1 MDIKEMEESGVYD
14 YYDKLN
20 KWMNHFV
27 NRNYPLSKED
37 LIALTNGETTENII
51 NRNKVFDI
59 LKSELDKQLITQ
71 QGKNA
76 EMLRQMEEDKIYTPY
91 TIDDLNN
98 DIEQMQQ
105 EMLEQLYNELHP
117 QEQEYTGQTNLENE
131 ASVETESNQGMINQN
146 DWEQKNEEIYEGQ
159 TGEQGNEQE
168 YTQSSE
174 EMINQVIEQSQELE
188 IRSDEISTAN
198 MEINQAEQNYMLEQQ
213 MQENID
219 MGIGIGE

>member
-20 KWMNHFV
+20 KWMKHFV

>member
-20 KWMNHFV
+20 KWMNYFV

-51 NRNKVFDI
+51 NRNKVYDI
-59 LKSELDKQLITQ
+59 LKSELDKQLIMQ

-91 TIDDLNN
+91 TIEDLNN

-117 QEQEYTGQTNLENE
+117 QEQKYTEPTNLENE
-131 ASVETESNQGMINQN
+131 VSVETESNQEMINQN

-159 TGEQGNEQE
+159 TGEQSNEQE

-174 EMINQVIEQSQELE
+174 EMINQVIEQSQELG

>member
-51 NRNKVFDI
+51 NRNKVYDI

-91 TIDDLNN
+91 TIEDLNN

>member
-51 NRNKVFDI
+51 NRNKVYDI

-159 TGEQGNEQE
+159 RGEQGNEQE

>member
-1 MDIKEMEESGVYD
+1 MNIKEMEESGVYD

-51 NRNKVFDI
+51 NRNKVYDI

-76 EMLRQMEEDKIYTPY
+76 EVLRQMEEDKIYTPY

-146 DWEQKNEEIYEGQ
+146 DWEQENEEIYEGQ

>member
-1 MDIKEMEESGVYD
+1 
-14 YYDKLN
+14 
-20 KWMNHFV
+20 MNHFV

-51 NRNKVFDI
+51 NRNKVYDI

-91 TIDDLNN
+91 TIEDLNN

>member
-76 EMLRQMEEDKIYTPY
+76 EILRQMEEDKIYTPY

-131 ASVETESNQGMINQN
+131 ASVETESNQGMINPN

-174 EMINQVIEQSQELE
+174 EMINQVIEHSQELE

>member
-91 TIDDLNN
+91 TIDNLNN

>member
-27 NRNYPLSKED
+27 NHNYPLSKED

-51 NRNKVFDI
+51 NRNKVYDI

-105 EMLEQLYNELHP
+105 KMLEQLYNELHP

>member
-51 NRNKVFDI
+51 NRNKVYDI

-146 DWEQKNEEIYEGQ
+146 DWEQKKEEIYEGQ
-159 TGEQGNEQE
+159 RGEQGNEQE

>member
-146 DWEQKNEEIYEGQ
+146 DWKQENEEIYEGQ

>member
-27 NRNYPLSKED
+27 NRNYPLTKED

-51 NRNKVFDI
+51 NRNKVYDI

-159 TGEQGNEQE
+159 RGEQGNEQE

-174 EMINQVIEQSQELE
+174 EMIKQVIEQSQELE

>member
-51 NRNKVFDI
+51 NRNKVYDI

-76 EMLRQMEEDKIYTPY
+76 EVLRQMEEDKIYTPY

-117 QEQEYTGQTNLENE
+117 QEQGYTGQTNLENE

>member
-1 MDIKEMEESGVYD
+1 MDTKEMEESGVYD

-117 QEQEYTGQTNLENE
+117 QEQEYTGQTNFENE

-213 MQENID
+213 M
-219 MGIGIGE
+219 

>member
-91 TIDDLNN
+91 TIDNLNN

-219 MGIGIGE
+219 MGIDIGE

>member
-98 DIEQMQQ
+98 DIEQIQQ
-105 EMLEQLYNELHP
+105 AMLEQLYNELHP

-131 ASVETESNQGMINQN
+131 ASVETESNQG
-146 DWEQKNEEIYEGQ
+146 
-159 TGEQGNEQE
+159 
-168 YTQSSE
+168 
-174 EMINQVIEQSQELE
+174 MINQVIEQSQELE

>member
-51 NRNKVFDI
+51 NRNKVYDI

-159 TGEQGNEQE
+159 RGEQGNEQE

-174 EMINQVIEQSQELE
+174 EMIKQVIEQSQELE

>member
-51 NRNKVFDI
+51 NRNKVYDI

-76 EMLRQMEEDKIYTPY
+76 EMLRKMEEDKIYTPY

-159 TGEQGNEQE
+159 RGEQGNEQE

>member
-51 NRNKVFDI
+51 NRNKVYDI

-76 EMLRQMEEDKIYTPY
+76 EVLRQMEEDKIYTPY

-117 QEQEYTGQTNLENE
+117 QEQEYTVQTNLENE

-146 DWEQKNEEIYEGQ
+146 DWEQENEEIYEGQ

>member
-51 NRNKVFDI
+51 NRNKVYDI

-76 EMLRQMEEDKIYTPY
+76 EVLRQMEEDKIYTPY

-146 DWEQKNEEIYEGQ
+146 DWEQENEEIYEGQ

-219 MGIGIGE
+219 MVIGIGE

>member
-51 NRNKVFDI
+51 NRNKVYDI
-59 LKSELDKQLITQ
+59 LKSELDKQLIMQ

-91 TIDDLNN
+91 TIEDLNN

-117 QEQEYTGQTNLENE
+117 QEQEYTEQTNLENE
-131 ASVETESNQGMINQN
+131 ASVETESNQEMINQN

-159 TGEQGNEQE
+159 TGEQSNEQE

-174 EMINQVIEQSQELE
+174 EMINQVIEQSQELG

>member
-20 KWMNHFV
+20 KWMNYFV

-51 NRNKVFDI
+51 NRNKVYDI
-59 LKSELDKQLITQ
+59 LKSELDKQLIMQ

-91 TIDDLNN
+91 TIEDLNN

-117 QEQEYTGQTNLENE
+117 QEQKYTEPTNLENE
-131 ASVETESNQGMINQN
+131 VSVETESNQEMINQN

-159 TGEQGNEQE
+159 TGEQSNEQE

-174 EMINQVIEQSQELE
+174 EMINQVIEQSQELG

-198 MEINQAEQNYMLEQQ
+198 MEINQAEQNYMLEQK

>member
-1 MDIKEMEESGVYD
+1 
-14 YYDKLN
+14 
-20 KWMNHFV
+20 MNHFV

-51 NRNKVFDI
+51 NRNKVYDI
-59 LKSELDKQLITQ
+59 LKSELDKQLIMQ

-91 TIDDLNN
+91 TIEDLNN

-117 QEQEYTGQTNLENE
+117 QEQEYTEQTNLENE
-131 ASVETESNQGMINQN
+131 ASVETESNQEMINQN

-159 TGEQGNEQE
+159 TGEQSNEQE

-174 EMINQVIEQSQELE
+174 EMINQVIEQSQELG

>member
-51 NRNKVFDI
+51 NRNKVYDI

-76 EMLRQMEEDKIYTPY
+76 EVLRQMEEDKIYTPY

>member
-51 NRNKVFDI
+51 NRNKVYDI

-76 EMLRQMEEDKIYTPY
+76 EVLRQMEEDKIYTPY

-146 DWEQKNEEIYEGQ
+146 DWEQENEEIYEGQ

>member
-51 NRNKVFDI
+51 NRNKVYDI

-76 EMLRQMEEDKIYTPY
+76 EMLRQMEEDKMYTPY

-159 TGEQGNEQE
+159 RGEQGNEQE

-174 EMINQVIEQSQELE
+174 EMIKQVIEQSQELE